1 MGRRVIRGIRRTIRR
16 IGAMVG
22 IGESDAEKEA
32 KRIAEENKR
41 IAEQQLADQR
51 KREED
56 KKRLDQFNKDVSKQ
70 QEQLQQEQVGVVEKV
85 PEYDFS
91 SVLLS
96 NTEDEEDKLK
106 KILTVKK

>member
-1 MGRRVIRGIRRTIRR
+1 MGRRVIRGIERTVRRV
-16 IGAMVG
+16 GNMVG

-41 IAEQQLADQR
+41 IAEQQIADQR
-51 KREED
+51 KRDEE
-56 KKRLDQFNKDVSKQ
+56 KKRLDQFNKDMTQQ
-70 QEQLQQEQVGVVEKV
+70 QEQIQQQQTGPIEKV
-85 PEYDFS
+85 PQYDFS

-96 NTEDEEDKLK
+96 KTEDEEDKLK

>member
-1 MGRRVIRGIRRTIRR
+1 MGRRVIRGIERTVRRVA
-16 IGAMVG
+16 GMVG

-51 KREED
+51 KRDED
-56 KKRLDQFNKDVSKQ
+56 KKKLDQFNKDISKQ
-70 QEQLQQEQVGVVEKV
+70 QEQIQQEQIRPIEKV

-96 NTEDEEDKLK
+96 STEDEEDKLK
-106 KILTVKK
+106 KLLTVNK